1 LVMDNRSAFEDLDAA
16 AISKECADPLSIGSK
31 TELMRGIVLI
41 TLMEETEPTVVMVLS
56 KLTPRL

>member
-1 LVMDNRSAFEDLDAA
+1 MRRPYEYRIEDG
-16 AISKECADPLSIGSK
+16 ADEGY
-31 TELMRGIVLI
+31 IVLI